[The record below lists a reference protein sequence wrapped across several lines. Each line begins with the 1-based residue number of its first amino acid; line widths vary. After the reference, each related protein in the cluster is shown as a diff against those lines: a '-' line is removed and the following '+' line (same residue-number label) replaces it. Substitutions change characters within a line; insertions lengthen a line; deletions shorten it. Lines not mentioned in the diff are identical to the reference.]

1 MIDRK
6 IHQVYGVFN
15 DGVSIESI
23 PIFHQQVSKTQ
34 QFCQTNDI
42 IYKMWDNEACNEL
55 INKYPEYKELYENFR
70 FPIQKADFIRYLILY
85 DTGGV
90 YVDCD
95 IAPIADINNLFEMN
109 DFFVV
114 WHNDKKLLPY
124 NAVLGSVPNN
134 ELYRDILK
142 HIEESYIEKSSMDI
156 YTTWTG
162 RFIFQTTGHYMLKRV
177 LKRYPDIQFLDI
189 LKINSKKGTIIQGES
204 PLFEDYNVSF
214 WFNPKNK

>member
-1 MIDRK
+1 M
-6 IHQVYGVFN
+6 IHQVFGVFN
-15 DGVSIESI
+15 DGTTLEDI

-85 DTGGV
+85 DTGGI

-109 DFFVV
+109 EFFVV

-124 NAVLGSVPNN
+124 NAVLGSVPNS
-134 ELYRDILK
+134 ELYKDILK

-156 YTTWTG
+156 YTTWVG
-162 RFIFQTTGHYMLKRV
+162 RFIFHTTGHYMLKRV

-189 LKINSKKGTIIQGES
+189 LKINSKQGTIIQGES
-204 PLFEDYNVSF
+204 PLFEDYNCST
-214 WFNPKNK
+214 WFNSKNK

>member
-109 DFFVV
+109 EFFVV

-124 NAVLGSVPNN
+124 NAVLGSVPNS
-134 ELYRDILK
+134 ELYKDILK

-204 PLFEDYNVSF
+204 PLFEDYNVSY

>member
-85 DTGGV
+85 DTGGI

-109 DFFVV
+109 EFFVV

-124 NAVLGSVPNN
+124 NAVLGSVPNS
-134 ELYRDILK
+134 ELYKDILK

-204 PLFEDYNVSF
+204 PLFEDYNVSY